1 VRAAVDTARLNAARL
16 GLGGRVEVRS
26 GHWYAPVAG
35 LRFDLIVANPPYIA
49 AGDPRV
55 EPGVRRYEPAGALFA
70 GADGL
75 EALREVTAGA
85 PIHLVAGGWLAVEH
99 GDGQG
104 NAVRGQFESA
114 GFEKVHTHRDP
125 AGRDRCTEGRRPA

>member
-1 VRAAVDTARLNAARL
+1 VDTARLNAARL
-16 GLGGRVEVRS
+16 GLGGRVEVRA

-55 EPGVRRYEPAGALFA
+55 EPGVRRYEPATALFA

-75 EALREVTAGA
+75 EALHEVIAGA
-85 PIHLVAGGWLAVEH
+85 PVHLVAGGWLAVEH

-104 NAVRGQFESA
+104 DAVRGQFGSA

-125 AGRDRCTEGRRPA
+125 AGRDRCTEGRWPA